1 MVRWGSERL
10 GGGFHQPLGTED
22 HSFRIFGDSQ
32 LGGSFH
38 AGGGF
43 YGGDGFGGITG
54 GRGLD

>member
-38 AGGGF
+38 AGVVSMAGMA
-43 YGGDGFGGITG
+43 
-54 GRGLD
+54 LVA